1 MPPRPCKREREA
13 RPYPAPALAPQ
24 PRPPP
29 SPALLSTSAAMPELR
44 QRPPA
49 PPPRKRSAPTP
60 SHRGRACPTG
70 CCAAG
75 IRRRAGWPDPWSPPG
90 GIPWR
95 QAMPGQL
102 QRRQKKPHPAGLPMA
117 VPFAASALLKAAELG
132 PEELLARLSAHARTH
147 VPDRSSHSPATSS
160 PPTMDC
166 SAGLISMGL
175 ARNLLQVTPT
185 GSRAWCGSIIKS
197 AMFMAN

>member
-1 MPPRPCKREREA
+1 
-13 RPYPAPALAPQ
+13 
-24 PRPPP
+24 
-29 SPALLSTSAAMPELR
+29 
-44 QRPPA
+44 
-49 PPPRKRSAPTP
+49 
-60 SHRGRACPTG
+60 
-70 CCAAG
+70 
-75 IRRRAGWPDPWSPPG
+75 
-90 GIPWR
+90 
-95 QAMPGQL
+95 MPGQL

-197 AMFMAN
+197 AMLCRASGSTFNSDMQSFQLCTLVAVYACSARGCVRF